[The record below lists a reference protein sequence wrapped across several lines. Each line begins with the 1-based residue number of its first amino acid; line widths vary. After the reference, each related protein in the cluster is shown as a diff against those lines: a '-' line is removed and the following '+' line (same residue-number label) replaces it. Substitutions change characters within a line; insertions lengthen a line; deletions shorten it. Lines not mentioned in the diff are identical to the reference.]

1 MMAGRTT
8 RKDTDDAGEPESLPP
23 LSAAEVARIAIEHL
37 SELTTKEPQG
47 ATSVE
52 PGDDGWTV
60 EIEVVEDRRIPSS
73 ADMLALYEVELDP
86 DGNLLSYRRTKRYGR
101 GSTDLGRGGRT

>member
-1 MMAGRTT
+1 MAERST
-8 RKDTDDAGEPESLPP
+8 RKDSDGAREPESLPP
-23 LSAAEVARIAIEHL
+23 LSAGEVARIAIEHL
-37 SELTTKEPQG
+37 SELTTKEVQG

-60 EIEVVEDRRIPSS
+60 EIEVIEDRRIPSS

-101 GSTDLGRGGRT
+101 GSTDLSKGGRT

>member
-1 MMAGRTT
+1 M
-8 RKDTDDAGEPESLPP
+8 
-23 LSAAEVARIAIEHL
+23 ARIAIEHL
-37 SELTTKEPQG
+37 SELTTKEVQGG

-52 PGDDGWTV
+52 PGGDDGWTV
-60 EIEVVEDRRIPSS
+60 EIEVIEDRRIPSS

-101 GSTDLGRGGRT
+101 GSTDLGKGGRT

>member
-1 MMAGRTT
+1 MAGRTT
-8 RKDTDDAGEPESLPP
+8 RKDSGSSEPEPLPP

-52 PGDDGWTV
+52 PTDDGWTV
-60 EIEVVEDRRIPSS
+60 EIEVIEDRRIPST

-86 DGNLLSYRRTKRYGR
+86 DGNLLAYRRTKRYGR
-101 GSTDLGRGGRT
+101 GSTDLGRGGAR

>member
-1 MMAGRTT
+1 MAGRTT
-8 RKDTDDAGEPESLPP
+8 RKDTGGTREPEPLPP
-23 LSAAEVARIAIEHL
+23 LSAAEVTRIAIEHL

-52 PGDDGWTV
+52 PRDDGWTV
-60 EIEVVEDRRIPSS
+60 EVEVIEDRRIPSS

-101 GSTDLGRGGRT
+101 GSTDPGRGGQT